1 MTKPLRKRYLV
12 SKNSFLFL
20 LFLLALCVFGSLL
33 LGKYGFTARDYI
45 DYFGTA
51 VRGQNLDAYKI
62 IHTLVMEI
70 RLPRI
75 IACVLIGA
83 SLAISGAAYQAM
95 FINPLVSPS
104 ILGVLSGA
112 GFGAAVGMFFGL
124 SETLIQLST
133 FAFGFAAV
141 VCVLAVSALYSRS
154 GSVIV
159 LVLGGVI
166 SGSLF
171 TSLLSV
177 LKYAADPN
185 DTLPAITYFLMGS
198 LGFAS
203 KSFLQISI
211 LPMFA
216 GILLLAFS
224 GKYLNALSL
233 GEEEAKSLG
242 VDVRRVKIFVILTA
256 TFVSALSVT
265 IAGIIGWIGLIVPH
279 IARFI
284 YGADNRAVLVSSAMI
299 GAIFLLF
306 CDSFSR
312 LIFTFEIP
320 IGIVTSLFGIPMFIV
335 VLRRAKKGF

>member
-1 MTKPLRKRYLV
+1 MSKRA
-12 SKNSFLFL
+12 FAF
-20 LFLLALCVFGSLL
+20 LALLLVLCVAGSLL
-33 LGKYGFTARDYI
+33 LGKYGFGAEDYARY
-45 DYFGTA
+45 A
-51 VRGQNLDAYKI
+51 LALLRGESLKDFEVM
-62 IHTLVMEI
+62 HTLLLEI

-75 IACVLIGA
+75 LACVLIGA

-95 FINPLVSPS
+95 FVNPLVSPS

-112 GFGAAVGMFFGL
+112 GFGAAVGMFFKFN
-124 SETLIQLST
+124 EYLIQLST
-133 FAFGFAAV
+133 FGFGFLAV
-141 VCVLAVSALYSRS
+141 AVALGVSALYSRS

-177 LKYAADPN
+177 LKYAADTS
-185 DTLPAITYFLMGS
+185 DALPAITYFLMGS

-203 KSFLQISI
+203 KSFIEISI
-211 LPMFA
+211 LPMCA
-216 GILLLAFS
+216 GVLLLALS

-242 VDVRRVKIFVILTA
+242 VNTARVKIFIILVA

-279 IARFI
+279 VARFI
-284 YGADNRAVLVSSAMI
+284 FGADNRAVLTSSAMI

-312 LIFTFEIP
+312 LVFTFEIP

-335 VLRRAKKGF
+335 VLRRAKRNF

>member
-1 MTKPLRKRYLV
+1 M
-12 SKNSFLFL
+12 SKKAFAFLAL
-20 LFLLALCVFGSLL
+20 LLALCVAGSLL
-33 LGKYGFTARDYI
+33 LGKYGFGASDYI
-45 DYFGTA
+45 NYVTA
-51 VRGQNLDAYKI
+51 LLKGENLKEYEVM
-62 IHTLVMEI
+62 HTLLLEI

-75 IACVLIGA
+75 LACVLIGA

-95 FINPLVSPS
+95 FVNPLVSPS

-112 GFGAAVGMFFGL
+112 GFGAAVGMFFKFN
-124 SETLIQLST
+124 EYLIQLST
-133 FAFGFAAV
+133 FGFGFIAV
-141 VCVLAVSALYSRS
+141 AVALGVSALYSRS

-185 DTLPAITYFLMGS
+185 DALPAITYFLMGS

-203 KSFLQISI
+203 KSFIEISI
-211 LPMFA
+211 LPMCA
-216 GILLLAFS
+216 GVLLLALS

-242 VDVRRVKIFVILTA
+242 VNVARVKIFIILVA

-284 YGADNRAVLVSSAMI
+284 FGADNRAVLASSAMI

-312 LIFTFEIP
+312 LVFTFEIP
-320 IGIVTSLFGIPMFIV
+320 IGIVTSLFGIPMFII
-335 VLRRAKKGF
+335 VLRRAKRSF

>member
-1 MTKPLRKRYLV
+1 M
-12 SKNSFLFL
+12 SKKAFAFLAL
-20 LFLLALCVFGSLL
+20 LLALCVAGSLL
-33 LGKYGFTARDYI
+33 LGKYGFSASDYARYVAALLK
-45 DYFGTA
+45 GE
-51 VRGQNLDAYKI
+51 NLKEYEVM
-62 IHTLVMEI
+62 HTLLLEI

-75 IACVLIGA
+75 LACVLIGA

-95 FINPLVSPS
+95 FVNPLVSPS

-112 GFGAAVGMFFGL
+112 GFGAAVGMFFRL
-124 SETLIQLST
+124 NEYLIQLST
-133 FAFGFAAV
+133 FGFGFLAV
-141 VCVLAVSALYSRS
+141 AVALGVSALYSRS
-154 GSVIV
+154 GSIIV

-185 DTLPAITYFLMGS
+185 DALPAITYFLMGS

-203 KSFLQISI
+203 KSFIEISI
-211 LPMFA
+211 LPMCV
-216 GILLLAFS
+216 GVLLLALS

-242 VDVRRVKIFVILTA
+242 VNVTRVKIFIILVA

-284 YGADNRAVLVSSAMI
+284 FGADNRAVLASSAMI

-320 IGIVTSLFGIPMFIV
+320 IGIVTSLFGIPMFII
-335 VLRRAKKGF
+335 VLRRAKRSF

>member
-1 MTKPLRKRYLV
+1 M
-12 SKNSFLFL
+12 SKKAFAFLAL
-20 LFLLALCVFGSLL
+20 LLALCVAGSLL
-33 LGKYGFTARDYI
+33 LGKYGFGAEDYARYVTALL
-45 DYFGTA
+45 
-51 VRGQNLDAYKI
+51 RGESLKDFEVM
-62 IHTLVMEI
+62 HTLLLEI

-75 IACVLIGA
+75 LACVLIGA

-95 FINPLVSPS
+95 FVNPLVSPS

-112 GFGAAVGMFFGL
+112 GFGAAVGMFFKFN
-124 SETLIQLST
+124 EYLIQLST
-133 FAFGFAAV
+133 FGFGFLAV
-141 VCVLAVSALYSRS
+141 AVALGVSALYSRS

-185 DTLPAITYFLMGS
+185 DALPAITYFLMGS

-203 KSFLQISI
+203 KSFIEISI
-211 LPMFA
+211 LPMYA
-216 GILLLAFS
+216 GVLLLALS

-233 GEEEAKSLG
+233 GEDEAKSLG
-242 VDVRRVKIFVILTA
+242 VNTARVKIFIILVA

-284 YGADNRAVLVSSAMI
+284 FGADNRAVLASSAMI

-320 IGIVTSLFGIPMFIV
+320 IGIVTSLFGIPMFII
-335 VLRRAKKGF
+335 VLRRAKRSF

>member
-1 MTKPLRKRYLV
+1 M
-12 SKNSFLFL
+12 SKKAFVFLAL
-20 LFLLALCVFGSLL
+20 LLALCVAGSLL
-33 LGKYGFTARDYI
+33 LGKYGFGASDYI
-45 DYFGTA
+45 NYVTA
-51 VRGQNLDAYKI
+51 LLKGENLKEYEVM
-62 IHTLVMEI
+62 HTLLLEI

-75 IACVLIGA
+75 LACVLIGA

-95 FINPLVSPS
+95 FVNPLVSPS

-112 GFGAAVGMFFGL
+112 GFGAAVGMFFKL
-124 SETLIQLST
+124 NEYLIQLST
-133 FAFGFAAV
+133 FGFGFLAV
-141 VCVLAVSALYSRS
+141 AVALGVSALYSRS

-185 DTLPAITYFLMGS
+185 DALPAITYFLMGS

-203 KSFLQISI
+203 KSFIQISI
-211 LPMFA
+211 LPMCA
-216 GILLLAFS
+216 GVLLLALS

-242 VDVRRVKIFVILTA
+242 VNTTRVKIFIILVA

-284 YGADNRAVLVSSAMI
+284 FGADNRAVLASSAMI

-320 IGIVTSLFGIPMFIV
+320 IGIVTSLFGIPMFIL
-335 VLRRAKKGF
+335 VLRRAKRSF

>member
-1 MTKPLRKRYLV
+1 MQT
-12 SKNSFLFL
+12 
-20 LFLLALCVFGSLL
+20 LL
-33 LGKYGFTARDYI
+33 L
-45 DYFGTA
+45 
-51 VRGQNLDAYKI
+51 
-62 IHTLVMEI
+62 EI

-75 IACVLIGA
+75 LACVLIGA

-95 FINPLVSPS
+95 FVNPLVSPS

-112 GFGAAVGMFFGL
+112 GFGAAVGMFFRL
-124 SETLIQLST
+124 NEYLIQLST
-133 FAFGFAAV
+133 FGFGFLAV
-141 VCVLAVSALYSRS
+141 AVALGVSALYSRS

-185 DTLPAITYFLMGS
+185 DALPAITYFLMGS

-203 KSFLQISI
+203 KSFIQISI
-211 LPMFA
+211 LPMCA
-216 GILLLAFS
+216 GVLLLALS

-242 VDVRRVKIFVILTA
+242 VNVARVKIFIILVA
-256 TFVSALSVT
+256 TFISALSVT

-284 YGADNRAVLVSSAMI
+284 FGADNRTVLPSSAMI

-312 LIFTFEIP
+312 LVFTFEIP

-335 VLRRAKKGF
+335 VLRRAKRSF

>member
-1 MTKPLRKRYLV
+1 MSKRAFA
-12 SKNSFLFL
+12 FLAL
-20 LFLLALCVFGSLL
+20 LLALCVACSLL
-33 LGKYGFTARDYI
+33 LGKYGFSVGDYARYV
-45 DYFGTA
+45 A
-51 VRGQNLDAYKI
+51 ALLRGESLKDFEVM
-62 IHTLVMEI
+62 HTLLLEI

-75 IACVLIGA
+75 LACVLIGA

-95 FINPLVSPS
+95 FVNPLVSPS

-112 GFGAAVGMFFGL
+112 GFGAAVGMFFKFN
-124 SETLIQLST
+124 EYLIQLST
-133 FAFGFAAV
+133 FGFGFLAV
-141 VCVLAVSALYSRS
+141 AVALGVSALYSRG

-185 DTLPAITYFLMGS
+185 DALPAITYFLMGS

-203 KSFLQISI
+203 KSFIQISI
-211 LPMFA
+211 LPMCA
-216 GILLLAFS
+216 GVLLLALS

-242 VDVRRVKIFVILTA
+242 VNVARVKIFIILVA

-284 YGADNRAVLVSSAMI
+284 FGADNRAVLTSSAMI
-299 GAIFLLF
+299 GAVFLLF

-320 IGIVTSLFGIPMFIV
+320 IGIVTSLFGIPMFII
-335 VLRRAKKGF
+335 VLRRAKRNF

>member
-1 MTKPLRKRYLV
+1 M
-12 SKNSFLFL
+12 SKKAFAFLAL
-20 LFLLALCVFGSLL
+20 LLALCVAGSLL
-33 LGKYGFTARDYI
+33 LGKYGFSTEDYARY
-45 DYFGTA
+45 A
-51 VRGQNLDAYKI
+51 LALLRGESLKDFEV
-62 IHTLVMEI
+62 IHTLLLEI

-75 IACVLIGA
+75 LACVLIGA

-95 FINPLVSPS
+95 FVNPLVSPS

-112 GFGAAVGMFFGL
+112 GFGAAVGMFFKL
-124 SETLIQLST
+124 NEYLIQLST
-133 FAFGFAAV
+133 FGFGFLAV
-141 VCVLAVSALYSRS
+141 VVALGVSALYSRS

-185 DTLPAITYFLMGS
+185 DALPAITYFLMGS

-203 KSFLQISI
+203 KSFIEISI
-211 LPMFA
+211 LPMCA
-216 GILLLAFS
+216 GVLLLALS

-242 VDVRRVKIFVILTA
+242 VNVARVKIFIILVA

-284 YGADNRAVLVSSAMI
+284 FGADNRAVLASSAMI

-320 IGIVTSLFGIPMFIV
+320 IGIVTSLFGIPMFII
-335 VLRRAKKGF
+335 VLRRAKRSF

>member
-1 MTKPLRKRYLV
+1 M
-12 SKNSFLFL
+12 SKKSYIFLILLLFLSIFIFLFL
-20 LFLLALCVFGSLL
+20 
-33 LGKYGFTARDYI
+33 GKYSFTFAEYFNYFHAILNGENLKDYEVI
-45 DYFGTA
+45 YTILT
-51 VRGQNLDAYKI
+51 Q
-62 IHTLVMEI
+62 I
-70 RLPRI
+70 RFPRI
-75 IACVLIGA
+75 IACILIGA

-95 FINPLVSPS
+95 FVNPLVSPS

-112 GFGAAVGMFFGL
+112 GFGAALGMFLKFNDV
-124 SETLIQLST
+124 LIQLST
-133 FAFGFAAV
+133 FFFGF
-141 VCVLAVSALYSRS
+141 LAVIIAVLISALYSRA
-154 GSVIV
+154 GSIVV

-185 DTLPAITYFLMGS
+185 DTLPSITYFLMGS
-198 LGFAS
+198 LSFSS
-203 KSFLQISI
+203 KSFVQISAI
-211 LPMFA
+211 PMLV
-216 GILLLAFS
+216 GILILSFC
-224 GKYLNALSL
+224 GKYLNAMSL

-242 VDVRRVKIFVILTA
+242 VNIFRVKIFIILIA
-256 TFVSALSVT
+256 TFISALSVM
-265 IAGIIGWIGLIVPH
+265 IAGIIGWIGLITPH

-284 YGADNRAVLVSSAMI
+284 YGADNRAVLSASALI

-335 VLRRAKKGF
+335 VLRHSKKSYS

>member
-1 MTKPLRKRYLV
+1 MSKRAFA
-12 SKNSFLFL
+12 FLAL
-20 LFLLALCVFGSLL
+20 LLALCVAGSLL
-33 LGKYGFTARDYI
+33 LGKYGFGAEDYARY
-45 DYFGTA
+45 A
-51 VRGQNLDAYKI
+51 LALLRGESLKDFEVM
-62 IHTLVMEI
+62 HTLLLEI

-75 IACVLIGA
+75 LACVLIGA

-95 FINPLVSPS
+95 FVNPLVSPS

-124 SETLIQLST
+124 NEYLIQLST
-133 FAFGFAAV
+133 FGFGFLAV
-141 VCVLAVSALYSRS
+141 AVALGVSALYSRS

-185 DTLPAITYFLMGS
+185 DALPAITYFLMGS

-203 KSFLQISI
+203 KSFIQISI
-211 LPMFA
+211 LPMCA
-216 GILLLAFS
+216 GVLLLALS

-242 VDVRRVKIFVILTA
+242 VNTARVKIFIILIA

-284 YGADNRAVLVSSAMI
+284 FGADNRAVLASSAMI

-335 VLRRAKKGF
+335 VLRRAKRSF

>member
-1 MTKPLRKRYLV
+1 MSKRAFA
-12 SKNSFLFL
+12 FLAL
-20 LFLLALCVFGSLL
+20 LLALCVAGSLL
-33 LGKYGFTARDYI
+33 LGKYGFGAEDYARY
-45 DYFGTA
+45 A
-51 VRGQNLDAYKI
+51 LALLRGESLKDFEVM
-62 IHTLVMEI
+62 HTLLLEI

-75 IACVLIGA
+75 LACVLIGA

-95 FINPLVSPS
+95 FVNPLVSPS

-112 GFGAAVGMFFGL
+112 GFGAAVGMFFKFN
-124 SETLIQLST
+124 EYLIQLST
-133 FAFGFAAV
+133 FGFGFLAV
-141 VCVLAVSALYSRS
+141 AVALGVSALYSRS

-185 DTLPAITYFLMGS
+185 DALPAITYFLMGS

-203 KSFLQISI
+203 KSFIQISI
-211 LPMFA
+211 LPMCA
-216 GILLLAFS
+216 GILLLALS

-242 VDVRRVKIFVILTA
+242 VNTARVKIFIILVA
-256 TFVSALSVT
+256 TFISALSVT

-279 IARFI
+279 IARLIF
-284 YGADNRAVLVSSAMI
+284 GADNRAVLASSAMI

-312 LIFTFEIP
+312 LVFTFEIP
-320 IGIVTSLFGIPMFIV
+320 IGIVTSLFGIPMFII
-335 VLRRAKKGF
+335 VLRRAKRSF

>member
-1 MTKPLRKRYLV
+1 M
-12 SKNSFLFL
+12 SKKAFAFLAL
-20 LFLLALCVFGSLL
+20 LLALCVAGSLL
-33 LGKYGFTARDYI
+33 LGKYGFSAEDYARY
-45 DYFGTA
+45 A
-51 VRGQNLDAYKI
+51 LALLRGESLKDFEVM
-62 IHTLVMEI
+62 HTLLLEI

-75 IACVLIGA
+75 LACVLIGA

-95 FINPLVSPS
+95 FVNPLVSPS

-112 GFGAAVGMFFGL
+112 GFGAAVGMFFKL
-124 SETLIQLST
+124 NEYLIQLST
-133 FAFGFAAV
+133 FGFGFFAV
-141 VCVLAVSALYSRS
+141 AVALGVSALYSRS

-185 DTLPAITYFLMGS
+185 DALPAITYFLMGS

-203 KSFLQISI
+203 KSFIEISI
-211 LPMFA
+211 LPMCA
-216 GILLLAFS
+216 GVLLLVLS

-242 VDVRRVKIFVILTA
+242 VNVARVKIFIILVA

-279 IARFI
+279 ISRFI
-284 YGADNRAVLVSSAMI
+284 FGADNRAVLASSAMI

-335 VLRRAKKGF
+335 VLRRAKRSF

>member
-1 MTKPLRKRYLV
+1 MSKRAFA
-12 SKNSFLFL
+12 FLAL
-20 LFLLALCVFGSLL
+20 LLALCVAGSLL
-33 LGKYGFTARDYI
+33 LGKYGFSAEDYARYVTALL
-45 DYFGTA
+45 
-51 VRGQNLDAYKI
+51 RGESLKDFEVM
-62 IHTLVMEI
+62 HTLLLEI

-75 IACVLIGA
+75 LACVLIGA

-95 FINPLVSPS
+95 FVNPLVSPS

-112 GFGAAVGMFFGL
+112 GFGAAVGMFFRL
-124 SETLIQLST
+124 NEYLIQLST
-133 FAFGFAAV
+133 FGFGFLAV
-141 VCVLAVSALYSRS
+141 AVALGVSALYSRS

-185 DTLPAITYFLMGS
+185 DALPAITYFLMGS

-203 KSFLQISI
+203 KSFIQISI
-211 LPMFA
+211 LPMCA
-216 GILLLAFS
+216 GVLLLALS

-242 VDVRRVKIFVILTA
+242 VNVARVKIFIILVA

-284 YGADNRAVLVSSAMI
+284 FGADNRAVLASSAMI

-320 IGIVTSLFGIPMFIV
+320 IGIVTSLFGIPMFII
-335 VLRRAKKGF
+335 VLRRAKRSF

>member
-1 MTKPLRKRYLV
+1 M
-12 SKNSFLFL
+12 SKKAFAFLAL
-20 LFLLALCVFGSLL
+20 LLALCVAGSLL
-33 LGKYGFTARDYI
+33 LGKYGFGAEDYARYVTALL
-45 DYFGTA
+45 
-51 VRGQNLDAYKI
+51 RGESLKDFEVM
-62 IHTLVMEI
+62 HTLLLEI

-75 IACVLIGA
+75 LACVLIGA

-95 FINPLVSPS
+95 FVNPLVSPS

-112 GFGAAVGMFFGL
+112 GFGAAVGMFFRL
-124 SETLIQLST
+124 NEYLIST
-133 FAFGFAAV
+133 FGFGFLAV
-141 VCVLAVSALYSRS
+141 AVALGVSALYSRS

-177 LKYAADPN
+177 LKYAADLS
-185 DTLPAITYFLMGS
+185 DALPAITYFLMGS

-203 KSFLQISI
+203 KSFIQISI
-211 LPMFA
+211 LPMCA
-216 GILLLAFS
+216 GILLLALS

-242 VDVRRVKIFVILTA
+242 VNTARVKIFIILVA

-284 YGADNRAVLVSSAMI
+284 FGADNRAVLASSAMI

-320 IGIVTSLFGIPMFIV
+320 IGIVTSLFGIPMFII
-335 VLRRAKKGF
+335 VLRRAKRSF

>member
-1 MTKPLRKRYLV
+1 MTL
-12 SKNSFLFL
+12 
-20 LFLLALCVFGSLL
+20 LLALCVAGSLL
-33 LGKYGFTARDYI
+33 LGKYGFVAEDYARYVTALL
-45 DYFGTA
+45 
-51 VRGQNLDAYKI
+51 RGESLKDFEVM
-62 IHTLVMEI
+62 HTLLLEI

-75 IACVLIGA
+75 LACVLIGA

-95 FINPLVSPS
+95 FVNPLVSPS

-112 GFGAAVGMFFGL
+112 GFGAAVGMFFKL
-124 SETLIQLST
+124 NEYLIQLST
-133 FAFGFAAV
+133 FGFGFLAV
-141 VCVLAVSALYSRS
+141 AVALGVSALYSRS

-185 DTLPAITYFLMGS
+185 DALPAITYFLMGS

-203 KSFLQISI
+203 KSFIEISI
-211 LPMFA
+211 LPMCA
-216 GILLLAFS
+216 GVLLLALS
-224 GKYLNALSL
+224 GKYLTALSL

-242 VDVRRVKIFVILTA
+242 VNTARVKIFIILVA
-256 TFVSALSVT
+256 TFISALSVT

-284 YGADNRAVLVSSAMI
+284 FGADNRAVLASSAMI

-320 IGIVTSLFGIPMFIV
+320 IGVVTSLFGIPMFII
-335 VLRRAKKGF
+335 VLRRAKRSF

>member
-1 MTKPLRKRYLV
+1 MK
-12 SKNSFLFL
+12 SKNRGFNASDYINYVAAL
-20 LFLLALCVFGSLL
+20 LKGENLKEYEVMHTLL
-33 LGKYGFTARDYI
+33 L
-45 DYFGTA
+45 
-51 VRGQNLDAYKI
+51 
-62 IHTLVMEI
+62 EI

-75 IACVLIGA
+75 LACVLIGA

-95 FINPLVSPS
+95 FVNPLVSPS

-112 GFGAAVGMFFGL
+112 GFGAAVGMFFKL
-124 SETLIQLST
+124 NEYLIQLST
-133 FAFGFAAV
+133 FGFGFLAV
-141 VCVLAVSALYSRS
+141 AVALGVSALYSRS

-185 DTLPAITYFLMGS
+185 DALPAITYFLMGS

-203 KSFLQISI
+203 KSFIEISI
-211 LPMFA
+211 LPMCA
-216 GILLLAFS
+216 GVLLLALS

-242 VDVRRVKIFVILTA
+242 VNTARVKIFIILIA

-284 YGADNRAVLVSSAMI
+284 FGADNRAVLASSAMI

-320 IGIVTSLFGIPMFIV
+320 IGIVTSLFGIPMFII
-335 VLRRAKKGF
+335 VLRRAKRSF

>member
-1 MTKPLRKRYLV
+1 M
-12 SKNSFLFL
+12 SKKAFAFLAL
-20 LFLLALCVFGSLL
+20 LLALCVAGSLL
-33 LGKYGFTARDYI
+33 LGKYGFSAEDYARYVTALL
-45 DYFGTA
+45 
-51 VRGQNLDAYKI
+51 RGEILKDFEVM
-62 IHTLVMEI
+62 HTLLLEI

-75 IACVLIGA
+75 LACVLIGA

-95 FINPLVSPS
+95 FVNPLVSPS

-112 GFGAAVGMFFGL
+112 GFGAAVGMFFKFN
-124 SETLIQLST
+124 EYLIQLST
-133 FAFGFAAV
+133 FGFGFLAV
-141 VCVLAVSALYSRS
+141 AVALGVSALYSRS

-177 LKYAADPN
+177 LKYAADPS
-185 DTLPAITYFLMGS
+185 DALPAITYFLMGS

-203 KSFLQISI
+203 KSFIQISI
-211 LPMFA
+211 LPMCA
-216 GILLLAFS
+216 GVLLLALS

-242 VDVRRVKIFVILTA
+242 VNTARVKIFIILVA

-284 YGADNRAVLVSSAMI
+284 FGANNRAVLASSAMI

-320 IGIVTSLFGIPMFIV
+320 IGIVTSLFGIPMFII
-335 VLRRAKKGF
+335 VLRRTKRSF

>member
-1 MTKPLRKRYLV
+1 MSKRAFA
-12 SKNSFLFL
+12 FLAL
-20 LFLLALCVFGSLL
+20 LLALCVAGSLL
-33 LGKYGFTARDYI
+33 LGKYGFSAEDYARYVTALL
-45 DYFGTA
+45 
-51 VRGQNLDAYKI
+51 RGESLKDFEVM
-62 IHTLVMEI
+62 HTLLLEI

-75 IACVLIGA
+75 LACVLIGA

-95 FINPLVSPS
+95 FVNPLVSPS

-112 GFGAAVGMFFGL
+112 GFGAAVGMFFKFN
-124 SETLIQLST
+124 EYLIQLST
-133 FAFGFAAV
+133 FGFGF
-141 VCVLAVSALYSRS
+141 LAVAVALGVSVLYSRS

-185 DTLPAITYFLMGS
+185 DALPAITYFLMGS

-203 KSFLQISI
+203 KSFIQISI
-211 LPMFA
+211 LPMCA
-216 GILLLAFS
+216 GILLLALS

-242 VDVRRVKIFVILTA
+242 VNTARVKIFIILVA

-284 YGADNRAVLVSSAMI
+284 FGADNRAVLASSAMI

-320 IGIVTSLFGIPMFIV
+320 IGIVTSLFGIPMFII
-335 VLRRAKKGF
+335 VLRHAKRSF

>member
-1 MTKPLRKRYLV
+1 M
-12 SKNSFLFL
+12 SKKAFAFLAL
-20 LFLLALCVFGSLL
+20 LLALCVAGSLL
-33 LGKYGFTARDYI
+33 LGKYGFGAEDYARY
-45 DYFGTA
+45 A
-51 VRGQNLDAYKI
+51 LALLRGESLKDFEVM
-62 IHTLVMEI
+62 HTLLLEI

-75 IACVLIGA
+75 LACVLIGA

-95 FINPLVSPS
+95 FVNPLVSPS

-112 GFGAAVGMFFGL
+112 GFGAAVGMFFKL
-124 SETLIQLST
+124 NEYLIQLST
-133 FAFGFAAV
+133 FGFGFLAV
-141 VCVLAVSALYSRS
+141 AVALGVSALYSRS

-185 DTLPAITYFLMGS
+185 DALPAITYFLMGS

-203 KSFLQISI
+203 KSFIEISI
-211 LPMFA
+211 LPMCV
-216 GILLLAFS
+216 GVLLLALS

-242 VDVRRVKIFVILTA
+242 VNTARVKIFIILVA

-284 YGADNRAVLVSSAMI
+284 FGADNRAVLASSAMI

-320 IGIVTSLFGIPMFIV
+320 IGIVTSLFGIPMFII
-335 VLRRAKKGF
+335 VLRRAKRSF

>member
-1 MTKPLRKRYLV
+1 MSKKAFAFLTLLLV
-12 SKNSFLFL
+12 
-20 LFLLALCVFGSLL
+20 LCVAGSLL
-33 LGKYGFTARDYI
+33 LGKYGFGAEDYARYVTALL
-45 DYFGTA
+45 
-51 VRGQNLDAYKI
+51 RGENLKDFEVM
-62 IHTLVMEI
+62 HTLLLEI

-75 IACVLIGA
+75 LACVLIGA

-95 FINPLVSPS
+95 FVNPLVSPS

-112 GFGAAVGMFFGL
+112 GFGAAVGMFFKL
-124 SETLIQLST
+124 NEYLIQLST
-133 FAFGFAAV
+133 FGFGFLAV
-141 VCVLAVSALYSRS
+141 AVALGVSALYSRS

-185 DTLPAITYFLMGS
+185 DALPAITYFLMGS

-203 KSFLQISI
+203 KSFIQISI
-211 LPMFA
+211 LPMCA
-216 GILLLAFS
+216 GVLLLALS

-242 VDVRRVKIFVILTA
+242 VNTARVKIFIILVA

-284 YGADNRAVLVSSAMI
+284 FGADNRAVLASSAMI

-335 VLRRAKKGF
+335 VLRRAKRSF

>member
-1 MTKPLRKRYLV
+1 M
-12 SKNSFLFL
+12 SKKAFTFL
-20 LFLLALCVFGSLL
+20 SILL
-33 LGKYGFTARDYI
+33 LGFMLLSVLIGKYGFNAEDYLT
-45 DYFGTA
+45 YFKA
-51 VRGQNLDAYKI
+51 VIKGEDLKNYQVM
-62 IHTLVMEI
+62 HTLITEI

-75 IACVLIGA
+75 MACIIIGA
-83 SLAISGAAYQAM
+83 SLAISGSAYQAM
-95 FINPLVSPS
+95 FVNPLVSPS

-112 GFGAAVGMFFGL
+112 GFGAAIGMFFGL
-124 SETLIQLST
+124 NEYLIQLST
-133 FAFGFAAV
+133 FAFGFIAV
-141 VCVLAVSALYSRS
+141 LTALSISAFYSRS
-154 GSVIV
+154 GSIIV

-171 TSLLSV
+171 TSLLSA

-185 DTLPAITYFLMGS
+185 DSLPAITYFLMGS

-203 KSFLQISI
+203 KNFIQISI

-242 VDVRRVKIFVILTA
+242 INVARVKIFVILVA
-256 TFVSALSVT
+256 TFISALSVT

-279 IARFI
+279 MARFI
-284 YGADNRAVLVSSAMI
+284 FGADNRAVLSSSAMI

-306 CDSFSR
+306 CDNFSR
-312 LIFTFEIP
+312 LMFTFEVP
-320 IGIVTSLFGIPMFIV
+320 IGIVTSLFGIPIFIL
-335 VLRRAKKGF
+335 VLRRAKKSF

>member
-1 MTKPLRKRYLV
+1 MSKREFA
-12 SKNSFLFL
+12 FLAL
-20 LFLLALCVFGSLL
+20 LLALCVAGSLL
-33 LGKYGFTARDYI
+33 LGKYGFGASDYARYVTALLK
-45 DYFGTA
+45 GE
-51 VRGQNLDAYKI
+51 NLKEYEVM
-62 IHTLVMEI
+62 HTLLLEI

-75 IACVLIGA
+75 LACVLIGA

-95 FINPLVSPS
+95 FVNPLVSPS

-112 GFGAAVGMFFGL
+112 GFGAAVGMFFKFN
-124 SETLIQLST
+124 EYLIQLST
-133 FAFGFAAV
+133 FSFGFLAV
-141 VCVLAVSALYSRS
+141 AVALGVSALYSRS

-185 DTLPAITYFLMGS
+185 DALPAITYFLMGS

-203 KSFLQISI
+203 KSFIQISI
-211 LPMFA
+211 LPMCA
-216 GILLLAFS
+216 GILLLALS
-224 GKYLNALSL
+224 DKYLNALSL

-242 VDVRRVKIFVILTA
+242 VNTARVKIFIILVA

-284 YGADNRAVLVSSAMI
+284 FGADNRAVLASSAMI

-320 IGIVTSLFGIPMFIV
+320 IGIVTSLFGIPMFII
-335 VLRRAKKGF
+335 VLRRAKRDF

>member
-1 MTKPLRKRYLV
+1 M
-12 SKNSFLFL
+12 SKKAFAF
-20 LFLLALCVFGSLL
+20 LALLLTLCVAGSLL
-33 LGKYGFTARDYI
+33 LGKYGFGAEDYARY
-45 DYFGTA
+45 A
-51 VRGQNLDAYKI
+51 LALLRGESLKDFEVM
-62 IHTLVMEI
+62 HTLLLEI

-75 IACVLIGA
+75 LACVLIGA

-95 FINPLVSPS
+95 FVNPLVSPS

-112 GFGAAVGMFFGL
+112 GFGAAVGMFFKL
-124 SETLIQLST
+124 NEYLIQLST
-133 FAFGFAAV
+133 FGFGFLAV
-141 VCVLAVSALYSRS
+141 AVALGVSALYSRS

-185 DTLPAITYFLMGS
+185 DALPAITYFLMGS

-203 KSFLQISI
+203 KSFIQISI
-211 LPMFA
+211 LPMCA
-216 GILLLAFS
+216 GVLLLALS

-242 VDVRRVKIFVILTA
+242 VNVARVKIFIILVA
-256 TFVSALSVT
+256 TFISALSVT

-284 YGADNRAVLVSSAMI
+284 FGADNRAVLASSAMI

-320 IGIVTSLFGIPMFIV
+320 IGIVTSLFGIPMFII
-335 VLRRAKKGF
+335 VLRRAKRSF

>member
-1 MTKPLRKRYLV
+1 M
-12 SKNSFLFL
+12 SKKAFAFLAL
-20 LFLLALCVFGSLL
+20 LLALCVAGSLL
-33 LGKYGFTARDYI
+33 LGKYGFSIEDYARYVTALL
-45 DYFGTA
+45 
-51 VRGQNLDAYKI
+51 RGESLKDFEVM
-62 IHTLVMEI
+62 HTLLLEI

-75 IACVLIGA
+75 LACVLIGA

-95 FINPLVSPS
+95 FVNPLVSPS

-112 GFGAAVGMFFGL
+112 GFGAAVGMFFKL
-124 SETLIQLST
+124 NEYLIQLGT
-133 FAFGFAAV
+133 FGFGFLAV
-141 VCVLAVSALYSRS
+141 AVALGVSALYSRS

-185 DTLPAITYFLMGS
+185 DALPAITYFLMGS

-203 KSFLQISI
+203 KSFIQISI
-211 LPMFA
+211 LPMCA
-216 GILLLAFS
+216 GVLLLALS

-242 VDVRRVKIFVILTA
+242 VNTARVKIFIILVA

-284 YGADNRAVLVSSAMI
+284 FGADNRAVLASSAMI

-320 IGIVTSLFGIPMFIV
+320 IGIVTSLFGIPMFII
-335 VLRRAKKGF
+335 VLRRAKRSF

>member
-1 MTKPLRKRYLV
+1 MSKRAFA
-12 SKNSFLFL
+12 FLAL
-20 LFLLALCVFGSLL
+20 LLALCVAGSLL
-33 LGKYGFTARDYI
+33 LGKYGFSAEDYARY
-45 DYFGTA
+45 A
-51 VRGQNLDAYKI
+51 LALLRGESLKDFEVM
-62 IHTLVMEI
+62 HTLLLEI

-75 IACVLIGA
+75 LACVLIGA

-95 FINPLVSPS
+95 FVNPLVSPS

-112 GFGAAVGMFFGL
+112 GFGAAVGMFFKL
-124 SETLIQLST
+124 NEYLIQLST
-133 FAFGFAAV
+133 FGFGFLAV
-141 VCVLAVSALYSRS
+141 AVALGVSALYSRS

-185 DTLPAITYFLMGS
+185 DALPAITYFLMGS

-203 KSFLQISI
+203 KSFIQISI
-211 LPMFA
+211 LPMCA
-216 GILLLAFS
+216 GVLLLALS

-242 VDVRRVKIFVILTA
+242 VNTARVKIFIILVA

-284 YGADNRAVLVSSAMI
+284 FGADNRAVLASSAMI

-320 IGIVTSLFGIPMFIV
+320 IGIVTSLFGIPMFII
-335 VLRRAKKGF
+335 VLRRAKRSL

>member
-1 MTKPLRKRYLV
+1 M
-12 SKNSFLFL
+12 SKKAFAFLAL
-20 LFLLALCVFGSLL
+20 LLALCVAGSLL
-33 LGKYGFTARDYI
+33 LGKYGFSAEDYARY
-45 DYFGTA
+45 A
-51 VRGQNLDAYKI
+51 LALLRGESLKDFEVM
-62 IHTLVMEI
+62 HTLLLEI

-75 IACVLIGA
+75 LACVLIGA

-95 FINPLVSPS
+95 FVNPLVSPS

-112 GFGAAVGMFFGL
+112 GFGAAVGMFFRL
-124 SETLIQLST
+124 NEYFIQLST
-133 FAFGFAAV
+133 FSFGFLAV
-141 VCVLAVSALYSRS
+141 AVALGVSALYSRS

-185 DTLPAITYFLMGS
+185 DALPAITYFLMGS

-203 KSFLQISI
+203 KSFIEISI
-211 LPMFA
+211 LPMCA
-216 GILLLAFS
+216 GILLLALS

-242 VDVRRVKIFVILTA
+242 VNTTRVKIFIILVA

-284 YGADNRAVLVSSAMI
+284 FGADNRAVLASSAMI

-320 IGIVTSLFGIPMFIV
+320 IGIVTSLFGIPMFII
-335 VLRRAKKGF
+335 VLRRAKRSF

>member
-1 MTKPLRKRYLV
+1 M
-12 SKNSFLFL
+12 SKKAFAFLAL
-20 LFLLALCVFGSLL
+20 LLALCVAGSLL
-33 LGKYGFTARDYI
+33 LGKYGFSTEDYARYVTALLWGESLKD
-45 DYFGTA
+45 FE
-51 VRGQNLDAYKI
+51 VM
-62 IHTLVMEI
+62 HTLLLEI

-75 IACVLIGA
+75 LACVLIGA

-95 FINPLVSPS
+95 FVNPLVSPS

-112 GFGAAVGMFFGL
+112 GFGAAVGMFFKL
-124 SETLIQLST
+124 NEYLIQLST
-133 FAFGFAAV
+133 FGFGFLAV
-141 VCVLAVSALYSRS
+141 AVALGVSALYSRS

-185 DTLPAITYFLMGS
+185 DALPAITYFLMGS

-203 KSFLQISI
+203 KSFIQISI
-211 LPMFA
+211 LPICA
-216 GILLLAFS
+216 GVLLLALS

-242 VDVRRVKIFVILTA
+242 VNTARVKIFIILVA

-279 IARFI
+279 IARLIF
-284 YGADNRAVLVSSAMI
+284 GADNRAVLASSAMI

-320 IGIVTSLFGIPMFIV
+320 IGIVTSLFGIPMFII
-335 VLRRAKKGF
+335 VLRRAKRSF

>member
-1 MTKPLRKRYLV
+1 M
-12 SKNSFLFL
+12 SKKAFAFLSIL
-20 LFLLALCVFGSLL
+20 LTLCVAGSLL
-33 LGKYGFTARDYI
+33 LGKYGFGAEDYARYVTALL
-45 DYFGTA
+45 
-51 VRGQNLDAYKI
+51 RGESLKDFEVM
-62 IHTLVMEI
+62 HTLLLEI

-75 IACVLIGA
+75 LACVLIGA

-95 FINPLVSPS
+95 FVNPLVSPS

-112 GFGAAVGMFFGL
+112 GFGAAVGMFFKL
-124 SETLIQLST
+124 NEYLIQLST
-133 FAFGFAAV
+133 FGFGFLAV
-141 VCVLAVSALYSRS
+141 AVALGVSALYSRG

-185 DTLPAITYFLMGS
+185 DALPAITYFLMGS

-203 KSFLQISI
+203 KSFIEISV
-211 LPMFA
+211 LPMCA
-216 GILLLAFS
+216 GVLLLALS

-242 VDVRRVKIFVILTA
+242 VNTARVKIFIILIA

-284 YGADNRAVLVSSAMI
+284 FGADNRAVLASSAMI

-320 IGIVTSLFGIPMFIV
+320 IGIVTSLFGIPMFII
-335 VLRRAKKGF
+335 VLRRAKRSF

>member
-1 MTKPLRKRYLV
+1 MSKKAFLSLALLLV
-12 SKNSFLFL
+12 LSIAASL
-20 LFLLALCVFGSLL
+20 LF
-33 LGKYGFTARDYI
+33 GKYGFKFNDYLS
-45 DYFGTA
+45 YFGA
-51 VRGQNLDAYKI
+51 LLSGENLKDYEVMQ
-62 IHTLVMEI
+62 TLLLEI

-75 IACVLIGA
+75 LACVLIGS

-95 FINPLVSPS
+95 FVNPLVSPS

-112 GFGAAVGMFFGL
+112 GFGAVVGMFFKL
-124 SETLIQLST
+124 SEHLIQLST
-133 FAFGFAAV
+133 FAFGFLAV
-141 VCVLAVSALYSRS
+141 LVALGVSALYSRS

-185 DTLPAITYFLMGS
+185 DALPAITYFLMGS

-203 KSFLQISI
+203 KSFIAISI
-211 LPMFA
+211 LPMCV
-216 GILLLAFS
+216 GVLLLLLS

-233 GEEEAKSLG
+233 GEDEAKSLG
-242 VDVRRVKIFVILTA
+242 INTTRVKIFIILVA

-284 YGADNRAVLVSSAMI
+284 FGANNQAVLAASAMI

-306 CDSFSR
+306 CDNFSR
-312 LIFTFEIP
+312 IVFTFEIP
-320 IGIVTSLFGIPMFIV
+320 IGIVTSLFGIPVFII
-335 VLRRAKKGF
+335 VLRHAKKGF

>member
-1 MTKPLRKRYLV
+1 MSKRAFA
-12 SKNSFLFL
+12 FLAL
-20 LFLLALCVFGSLL
+20 LLALCVAGSLL
-33 LGKYGFTARDYI
+33 LGKYGFGAEDYARY
-45 DYFGTA
+45 A
-51 VRGQNLDAYKI
+51 LALLRGESLKDFE
-62 IHTLVMEI
+62 VMHMLLLEI

-75 IACVLIGA
+75 LACVLIGA

-95 FINPLVSPS
+95 FVNPLVSPS

-112 GFGAAVGMFFGL
+112 GFGAAVGMFFKL
-124 SETLIQLST
+124 NEYLIQLST
-133 FAFGFAAV
+133 FGFGFFAV
-141 VCVLAVSALYSRS
+141 AVALSVSALYSRS

-185 DTLPAITYFLMGS
+185 DALPAITYFLMGS

-203 KSFLQISI
+203 KSFIQISI
-211 LPMFA
+211 LPMCA
-216 GILLLAFS
+216 GVLLLALS

-242 VDVRRVKIFVILTA
+242 VNTARVKIFIILIA

-284 YGADNRAVLVSSAMI
+284 FGADNRAVLASSAMI

-320 IGIVTSLFGIPMFIV
+320 IGIVTSLFGIPMFII
-335 VLRRAKKGF
+335 VLRRAKRSF

>member
-1 MTKPLRKRYLV
+1 M
-12 SKNSFLFL
+12 SKKAFAFLAL
-20 LFLLALCVFGSLL
+20 LLALCVAGSLL
-33 LGKYGFTARDYI
+33 LGKYGFSADDYARYVTALLRSESLKD
-45 DYFGTA
+45 FE
-51 VRGQNLDAYKI
+51 VM
-62 IHTLVMEI
+62 HTLLLEI

-75 IACVLIGA
+75 LACVLIGA

-95 FINPLVSPS
+95 FVNPLVSPS

-112 GFGAAVGMFFGL
+112 GFGAAVGMSFKFN
-124 SETLIQLST
+124 EYLIQLST
-133 FAFGFAAV
+133 FGFGFLAV
-141 VCVLAVSALYSRS
+141 AVALGVSALYSRS

-177 LKYAADPN
+177 LKYAADPS
-185 DTLPAITYFLMGS
+185 DALPAITYFLMGS

-203 KSFLQISI
+203 KSFIQISI
-211 LPMFA
+211 LPMCA
-216 GILLLAFS
+216 GVLLLALS

-242 VDVRRVKIFVILTA
+242 VNTARVKIFIILVA

-284 YGADNRAVLVSSAMI
+284 FGADNRAVLASSTMI

-320 IGIVTSLFGIPMFIV
+320 IGIVTSLFGIPMFII
-335 VLRRAKKGF
+335 VLRRAKRSF

>member
-1 MTKPLRKRYLV
+1 MSKKAFLSLALLLV
-12 SKNSFLFL
+12 LSIAASL
-20 LFLLALCVFGSLL
+20 LF
-33 LGKYGFTARDYI
+33 GKYGFKFNDYLS
-45 DYFGTA
+45 YFGA
-51 VRGQNLDAYKI
+51 LLSGENLKDYEVI
-62 IHTLVMEI
+62 QTLLLEI

-75 IACVLIGA
+75 LACVLIGS

-95 FINPLVSPS
+95 FVNPLVSPS

-112 GFGAAVGMFFGL
+112 GFGAAVGMFFKL
-124 SETLIQLST
+124 SEHLIQLST
-133 FAFGFAAV
+133 FAFGFLAV
-141 VCVLAVSALYSRS
+141 LVALGVSALYSRS

-185 DTLPAITYFLMGS
+185 DALPAITYFLMGS

-203 KSFLQISI
+203 KSFITISI
-211 LPMFA
+211 LPMCV
-216 GILLLAFS
+216 GVLLLLLS

-233 GEEEAKSLG
+233 GEDEAKSLG
-242 VDVRRVKIFVILTA
+242 INTTRVKIFIILVA

-284 YGADNRAVLVSSAMI
+284 FGANNQAVLAASAMI

-306 CDSFSR
+306 CDNFSR
-312 LIFTFEIP
+312 IVFTFEIP
-320 IGIVTSLFGIPMFIV
+320 IGIVTSLFGIPVFIL
-335 VLRRAKKGF
+335 VLRHAKKGF